1 MIRQAWIDKGAAIPM
16 VRQCD
21 LAGVSRATVYAQ
33 QKPRLVDESY
43 LLLSH
48 LIDEEYTRHPF
59 FGSRKMVVF
68 LKAAGYT
75 VNRKRVQGL
84 MRKMGLAG
92 MAPGP
97 NTSRPHPE
105 HKVYPY
111 LLRGVF
117 VVRPDQ
123 VWSTDITYIRLA
135 HGFAYLVAII
145 DWYSRRVLSWRIS
158 NSMEATFCVDCLEE
172 ALRRHGKPEIFNSDQ
187 GSQFTSD
194 DFIGVLKREGIA
206 ISMDG
211 RGRAFDNIFVER
223 LWRNVKHEDVYL
235 KGYASMGE
243 LTVGLAEYFTFYNGE
258 RPHQSLGQK
267 TPDVVY
273 RTAMGGGAMIVDKYP
288 RAVDGT
294 PVPLRSTGVP
304 STAVPRSEVTA
315 TAKPGQRRPT
325 ALEVECAA

>member
-1 MIRQAWIDKGAAIPM
+1 MRQSWIEKGGTVSV
-16 VRQCD
+16 VRQCV

-33 QKPRLVDESY
+33 QKPRLVDESN

-59 FGSRKMVVF
+59 YGSRKMVVF
-68 LKAAGYT
+68 LKTAGYP

-84 MRKMGLAG
+84 MRNMGLVG

-111 LLRGVF
+111 LLRGVIIS
-117 VVRPDQ
+117 RRDQ

-135 HGFAYLVAII
+135 HGFAYLVVVI

-158 NSMEATFCVDCLEE
+158 NSMDTEFCVNCLEE
-172 ALRRHGKPEIFNSDQ
+172 ALRRYGKPEIFNSDQ

-194 DFIGVLKREGIA
+194 AFTGVLKREGIA

-211 RGRAFDNIFVER
+211 RGRVFDNIFVER
-223 LWRNVKHEDVYL
+223 LWRTVKHEDVYL
-235 KGYASMGE
+235 KGYATMIE
-243 LTVGLAEYFTFYNGE
+243 LRIGLAEYFTFYNGE

-267 TPDVVY
+267 TPEVVY
-273 RTAMGGGAMIVDKYP
+273 KTASDGGAMIIDKYP
-288 RAVDGT
+288 RAVAGFT
-294 PVPLRSTGVP
+294 VPLSSTVNP
-304 STAVPRSEVTA
+304 ATAESVSEVPA
-315 TAKPGQRRPT
+315 EAKPGQRRP
-325 ALEVECAA
+325 AVLEVECVT